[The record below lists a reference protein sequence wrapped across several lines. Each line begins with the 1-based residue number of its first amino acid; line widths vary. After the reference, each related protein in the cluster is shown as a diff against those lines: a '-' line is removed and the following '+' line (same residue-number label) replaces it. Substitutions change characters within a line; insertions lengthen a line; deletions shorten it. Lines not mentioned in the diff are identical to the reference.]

1 MKNDQIQKIN
11 FLKQNRIEKNE
22 VYKSCGPIYENFLR
36 IGEIQF
42 FSLSIIVKYSKIHR
56 RNSPWTPPSL
66 PPGLTENPGLRG
78 TSGRTLPVVVPQR
91 GTCGSPLGQKR
102 SD

>member
-22 VYKSCGPIYENFLR
+22 LYKSCGPIYENFLR

-66 PPGLTENPGLRG
+66 PPGHSATNQTRFLLDESIQAR
-78 TSGRTLPVVVPQR
+78 
-91 GTCGSPLGQKR
+91 
-102 SD
+102 